1 MGIIKKAVQ
10 SVAKDVAEGAG
21 IAAVVGAVEVAGVA
35 VEAVGAAGGFV
46 ANKLGKVIDK
56 RNLASLKKEAK
67 KHDYCLFVSK
77 EAKLGEGIYKIINKK
92 KEEKYNTLLD
102 GNIDKNFKLH
112 LYTKLKGEVATL
124 HKNVTVTK
132 SFFSADKYSTQYSI
146 SSSLYPSG
154 SIKEKSEGKQK
165 QYITSFNNWV
175 ITGEFSKGNYKIFD
189 KDTGK
194 TVATISKKFKS
205 ASTYTV
211 DCEYDK
217 NEPIIVLITIL
228 IDIIE

>member
-10 SVAKDVAEGAG
+10 SVAEDVAEGAG
-21 IAAVVGAVEVAGVA
+21 IAAVVGAIEVAGTA
-35 VEAVGAAGGFV
+35 VEAVGTAGGYV
-46 ANKLGKVIDK
+46 ANKFSKVIDK
-56 RNLASLKKEAK
+56 RNLASLKKDAK

-77 EAKLGEGIYKIINKK
+77 ESKLGEGIYKIVNKK
-92 KEEKYNTLLD
+92 KEEKYNTLID
-102 GNIDKNFKLH
+102 GSIEKDFKLH
-112 LYTKLKGEVATL
+112 LYSKPRGEVASLYKTT
-124 HKNVTVTK
+124 TVIK
-132 SFFSADKYSTQYSI
+132 GFLSANKYNTEYSI
-146 SSSLYPSG
+146 ISSLSPSG
-154 SIKEKSEGKQK
+154 KIIEKSEGKQK
-165 QYITSFNNWV
+165 QYATSFNNWV

-189 KDTGK
+189 KGTGK
-194 TVATISKKFKS
+194 TVATVSKKYKS